1 MEYVKIEGQFPKFS
15 HCAVTLGKFDGIH
28 RGHRKLIQ
36 TILNRKKEYGELAVV
51 MAFVSDR
58 QTILTSEER
67 RILLEKMGVDY
78 LQADTGAKAEVGP
91 MPAAEQQAAVQ
102 TEVVE
107 MPEGRIAFEVTE
119 LDDAFNVG
127 GNFTQRTGA
136 EKSLSALS
144 SPQRSSTQPQPEKSA
159 ERIRAEGGRPSVKRE
174 LGELKREQAQKKAAE
189 RRPPQRRRPPKNR
202 KKQKGR

>member
-67 RILLEKMGVDY
+67 RILLEKMGVDI
-78 LQADTGAKAEVGP
+78 LL
-91 MPAAEQQAAVQ
+91 EQQHRLMECIVVDAGLNAHLMHHVQGILCGNITGCAGGEGTAA
-102 TEVVE
+102 
-107 MPEGRIAFEVTE
+107 
-119 LDDAFNVG
+119 
-127 GNFTQRTGA
+127 
-136 EKSLSALS
+136 
-144 SPQRSSTQPQPEKSA
+144 
-159 ERIRAEGGRPSVKRE
+159 
-174 LGELKREQAQKKAAE
+174 
-189 RRPPQRRRPPKNR
+189 
-202 KKQKGR
+202 

>member
-67 RILLEKMGVDY
+67 RILLEKMGVDI
-78 LQADTGAKAEVGP
+78 LLECPLNDQIKH
-91 MPAAEQQAAVQ
+91 M
-102 TEVVE
+102 
-107 MPEGRIAFEVTE
+107 
-119 LDDAFNVG
+119 
-127 GNFTQRTGA
+127 
-136 EKSLSALS
+136 
-144 SPQRSSTQPQPEKSA
+144 
-159 ERIRAEGGRPSVKRE
+159 
-174 LGELKREQAQKKAAE
+174 
-189 RRPPQRRRPPKNR
+189 
-202 KKQKGR
+202 

>member
-67 RILLEKMGVDY
+67 RILLEKMGVDI
-78 LQADTGAKAEVGP
+78 LLECPLNDQIKHMKADVLSDRYSKGIFRLPVW
-91 MPAAEQQAAVQ
+91 
-102 TEVVE
+102 
-107 MPEGRIAFEVTE
+107 
-119 LDDAFNVG
+119 LW
-127 GNFTQRTGA
+127 
-136 EKSLSALS
+136 EKISVLVMSARDLLSFWKNM
-144 SPQRSSTQPQPEKSA
+144 EK
-159 ERIRAEGGRPSVKRE
+159 
-174 LGELKREQAQKKAAE
+174 
-189 RRPPQRRRPPKNR
+189 NTTT
-202 KKQKGR
+202 KQL

>member
-67 RILLEKMGVDY
+67 RTLLEKMGVDILLECPLNDQIKHMKADVFIRQILKGD
-78 LQADTGAKAEVGP
+78 LQASCVVVGEDFRFGHERKGSPELLEKYGEKYDYETMELMEAVDIPVVAIGGITQENAHELNDCGIDGLSVVSAIMEAKNP
-91 MPAAEQQAAVQ
+91 K
-102 TEVVE
+102 
-107 MPEGRIAFEVTE
+107 IASEN
-119 LDDAFNVG
+119 L
-127 GNFTQRTGA
+127 
-136 EKSLSALS
+136 
-144 SPQRSSTQPQPEKSA
+144 
-159 ERIRAEGGRPSVKRE
+159 
-174 LGELKREQAQKKAAE
+174 LKEFKA
-189 RRPPQRRRPPKNR
+189 KNS
-202 KKQKGR
+202 

>member
-67 RILLEKMGVDY
+67 SYTSGKKWAWTY
-78 LQADTGAKAEVGP
+78 CW
-91 MPAAEQQAAVQ
+91 
-102 TEVVE
+102 
-107 MPEGRIAFEVTE
+107 
-119 LDDAFNVG
+119 NV
-127 GNFTQRTGA
+127 
-136 EKSLSALS
+136 L
-144 SPQRSSTQPQPEKSA
+144 
-159 ERIRAEGGRPSVKRE
+159 
-174 LGELKREQAQKKAAE
+174 
-189 RRPPQRRRPPKNR
+189 
-202 KKQKGR
+202 